1 MLEIVPTDPL
11 AGPPDGPLAGRRIAL
26 VGKFA
31 SMNQKS
37 AEQLIVARDGTCL
50 DRPEPDADWI
60 VVGEQDL
67 PSGGLPAAR
76 EKLDEPTRRAVD
88 EGRAELL
95 TETEL
100 WRRLGFVGERH
111 VQQLYTPAMLA
122 ELLGVAVS
130 QVRRWQRRG
139 LIQAVREVR
148 RLPYFDF
155 REVAT
160 ARRILELLNAGLS
173 VKAIEKQVAELRRV
187 LPGVER
193 PLADLPLVIEGKR
206 LLIRQPEGLSEPG
219 GQLRF
224 DYAEAEEALAEQ
236 QAAESHL
243 SAETS
248 APHSILS
255 MTGDNAEAEGASP
268 NALLK
273 AAVELEDEGQL
284 DAAANMYRAALAAGG
299 STPEVCFLLAELLYR
314 LGDLS
319 GSRERYYMAIELDED
334 YVEAR
339 ANLGCVLAEQGERE
353 LAVAAFSGA
362 LAFHPEYADAHY
374 HLARSL
380 DDLNR
385 HDEALSHWRT
395 FLELAPETPWA
406 DEARERLST

>member
-1 MLEIVPTDPL
+1 MLEIVLSD
-11 AGPPDGPLAGRRIAL
+11 PPDGPLAGHRIAL
-26 VGKFA
+26 LGKFA
-31 SMNQKS
+31 SMSKKNAQ
-37 AEQLIVARDGTCL
+37 QLIEDRDGTSL

-67 PSGGLPAAR
+67 PSGGLPAVR
-76 EKLDEPTRRAVD
+76 ERLEEATRRAVD
-88 EGRAELL
+88 EGRVELL

-100 WRRLGFVGERH
+100 WRRLGFVLGERH

-160 ARRILELLNAGLS
+160 ARRIVELLSAGVS
-173 VKAIEKQVAELRRV
+173 VKAIEKQLAELRRV

-206 LLIRQPEGLSEPG
+206 LLIRQPEGLSEPS

-224 DYAEAEEALAEQ
+224 DYAEVEAALAEQ
-236 QAAESHL
+236 RAAV
-243 SAETS
+243 
-248 APHSILS
+248 APLAGEPAVPPSILS
-255 MTGDNAEAEGASP
+255 MRGGNAESETTSP
-268 NALLK
+268 QELLK

-299 STPEVCFLLAELLYR
+299 PTPEVCFLLAELLYR

-339 ANLGCVLAEQGERE
+339 ANLGCVLAEQGEQD

-374 HLARSL
+374 HLARAL

-385 HDEALSHWRT
+385 HDEALLHWRT

-406 DEARERLST
+406 DEARERLSGQ